1 MPSAP
6 FTTITR
12 INSTIKDLFTNIFDL
27 SPLEV
32 DLVLF
37 LIANND
43 TYMTLEELAKE
54 TNRDKSTVF
63 RSLQKL
69 VTLGIC
75 IKETKTMKGGGY
87 YHTYCAIDVKSFKII
102 TERKV
107 KEIQQSF
114 DRLLK
119 RFEHDLEQ
127 QVMSFYKK
135 QK

>member
-1 MPSAP
+1 MQSAH
-6 FTTITR
+6 FTKNTR

-87 YHTYCAIDVKSFKII
+87 YHTYCAIDIKSFKII

>member
-6 FTTITR
+6 FSTITR

-69 VTLGIC
+69 VALGIC

-87 YHTYCAIDVKSFKII
+87 YHTYGAIDVKSFKII
-102 TERKV
+102 MEKKV
-107 KEIQQSF
+107 NEIQQSF

-127 QVMSFYKK
+127 QLTSFYKK
-135 QK
+135 RK

>member
-127 QVMSFYKK
+127 QIMSFYKK